1 MTNPGPLARFEE
13 VIKQPNT
20 MSIVVQRLTDGERLR
35 EIAKAWEIP
44 YGRLA
49 AWIAEDAE
57 RKSQYEAAL
66 SIWADSLAQEAV
78 AIADE
83 QAEVVKEN
91 GETFD
96 PNVQRD
102 KLRIDTRLK
111 LASRWNRERYGE
123 RVQHQHTGLQPSLTI
138 VLAGEEVPQV
148 RVIEHEP
155 VQALTVAAPTAPA
168 EVEGMI

>member
-1 MTNPGPLARFEE
+1 MARYNH
-13 VIKQPNT
+13 VIAQPET
-20 MSIVVQRLTDGERLR
+20 MSILVQRLTDGERLR

-49 AWIAEDAE
+49 AWIAENPE
-57 RKSQYEAAL
+57 RKSAYEAAL

-91 GETFD
+91 GETYD

-111 LASRWNRERYGE
+111 LASRWNRDRYGE
-123 RVQHQHTGLQPSLTI
+123 TVKHQHTGLPPSLTI
-138 VLAGEEVPQV
+138 VLAGEPEG
-148 RVIEHEP
+148 RVIEHETP
-155 VQALTVAAPTAPA
+155 VALPAPA
-168 EVEGMI
+168 EEGVI

>member
-1 MTNPGPLARFEE
+1 MTNPGPMARFEH
-13 VIKQPNT
+13 VIKQDNT
-20 MSIVVQRLTDGERLR
+20 MSIIVQRLTDGERLR

-49 AWIAEDAE
+49 AGIAEDAE

-96 PNVQRD
+96 PNVARD

-123 RVQHQHTGLQPSLTI
+123 KVQHQHTGLQPTLTI
-138 VLAGEEVPQV
+138 IMAPLEGEHPRVL
-148 RVIEHEP
+148 EHEP
-155 VQALTVAAPTAPA
+155 VKALPESEDA
-168 EVEGMI
+168 GLI

>member
-1 MTNPGPLARFEE
+1 MTNPGPVARFEH
-13 VIKQPNT
+13 VIRQPDT
-20 MSIVVQRLTDGERLR
+20 MSIIVQRLTDGERLR
-35 EIAKAWEIP
+35 EIARAWEIP

-66 SIWADSLAQEAV
+66 AIWADSLAQEAV

-83 QAEVVKEN
+83 QAEVRKEN

-102 KLRIDTRLK
+102 KLRIETRLK
-111 LASRWNRERYGE
+111 LAARWNRERYGE
-123 RVQHQHTGLQPSLTI
+123 KVQHQHTGLQPSLTI
-138 VLAGEEVPQV
+138 VMAPADEPGI
-148 RVIEHEP
+148 VIDAEP
-155 VQALTVAAPTAPA
+155 VKQTLPAA
-168 EVEGMI
+168 EQII